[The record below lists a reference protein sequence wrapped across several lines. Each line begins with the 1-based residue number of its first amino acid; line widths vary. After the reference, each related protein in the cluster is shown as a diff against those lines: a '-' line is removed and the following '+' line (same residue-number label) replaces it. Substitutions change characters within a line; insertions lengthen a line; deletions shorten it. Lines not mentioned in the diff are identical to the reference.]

1 MSFPPARSAPLP
13 RPEGRKEMVCVPN
26 TLPRQAPK
34 RQSTPPTVVSSL
46 RVVGGHEASALH
58 PGQHREPLGPR
69 TSLPWPVDGRNGP
82 SQQSVPSTHSSPGRR
97 AHRCGH
103 PSHPPPPSYTLE
115 SGLQSESPKWH
126 LPRPPGDS
134 PQRQQASAP
143 TSPGCGRVLST
154 VCPSLPKSPQVF
166 IGMEAPPPILWKD
179 PSALK

>member
-97 AHRCGH
+97 AHRCPPH
-103 PSHPPPPSYTLE
+103 PHPHPTPWRAGCSLSPRSGTCPDLQGTHPKDSRLLHPHPPGVVGSFP
-115 SGLQSESPKWH
+115 
-126 LPRPPGDS
+126 
-134 PQRQQASAP
+134 
-143 TSPGCGRVLST
+143 T

-166 IGMEAPPPILWKD
+166 IGMQAPPPKLWKD